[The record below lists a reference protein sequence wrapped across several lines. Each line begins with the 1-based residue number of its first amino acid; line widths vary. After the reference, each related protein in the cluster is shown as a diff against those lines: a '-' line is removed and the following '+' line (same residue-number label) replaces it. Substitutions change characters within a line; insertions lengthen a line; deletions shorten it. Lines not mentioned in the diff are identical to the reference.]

1 MTAHD
6 TDDGLRSH
14 GGSIFTTGSALLTNS
29 LLNKG
34 TAFTERERDVLG
46 LRGLLPPRVFTIEEQ
61 LRRVYGNFRRKSDA
75 LEQYIFLTTLQNR
88 NETLFYRLVQEHAEE
103 MIPIIYTPTVGQA
116 CLEYGAIFRRSRGL
130 FLSIR
135 ERGHITEILRHW
147 PYQDIRIIV
156 VTDGERILGLGD
168 LGADGMGIPVG
179 KLALYTACAG
189 IHHSL
194 SLPVTLDVGTENE
207 DLLNDPLYIGLKQRR
222 LRGAAFDDFVEE
234 FMVAV
239 EEVFPRTLVQFEDFG
254 NSDAFRLLDRYRER
268 ICTFND
274 DIQGTAATTL
284 AGLYSSLRIR
294 GGKLRDQNFL
304 FLGAGEAGLGIADL
318 TVSALVAEGLS
329 VTEAQ
334 SRCWFVDSKGLVVKS
349 RTDLAGHK
357 LHYAHDHEF
366 VPDFLGAVEALKPT
380 GIIGVSGRFRGFTRP
395 ILEAMARINER
406 PIVFSLSNPT
416 SNSECTA
423 EEAYS
428 WTEGRAIFASG
439 SPFDPVILEGK
450 RLVPAQGN
458 NVYI

>member
-1 MTAHD
+1 M
-6 TDDGLRSH
+6 
-14 GGSIFTTGSALLTNS
+14 
-29 LLNKG
+29 
-34 TAFTERERDVLG
+34 
-46 LRGLLPPRVFTIEEQ
+46 
-61 LRRVYGNFRRKSDA
+61 
-75 LEQYIFLTTLQNR
+75 
-88 NETLFYRLVQEHAEE
+88 
-103 MIPIIYTPTVGQA
+103 
-116 CLEYGAIFRRSRGL
+116 
-130 FLSIR
+130 
-135 ERGHITEILRHW
+135 
-147 PYQDIRIIV
+147 
-156 VTDGERILGLGD
+156 
-168 LGADGMGIPVG
+168 
-179 KLALYTACAG
+179 
-189 IHHSL
+189 
-194 SLPVTLDVGTENE
+194 
-207 DLLNDPLYIGLKQRR
+207 
-222 LRGAAFDDFVEE
+222 
-234 FMVAV
+234 
-239 EEVFPRTLVQFEDFG
+239 
-254 NSDAFRLLDRYRER
+254 
-268 ICTFND
+268 
-274 DIQGTAATTL
+274 TL
-284 AGLYSSLRIR
+284 AGLYSALRIR

-416 SNSECTA
+416 SNTECTA

-439 SPFDPVILEGK
+439 SPFEPVIWEGK

-458 NVYI
+458 NVYIFPGVGLGVIACGARHVTDEMFFVAAKALAAEVSEDDLEQGSVYPPLTRIREVSATIAAAVAEVAYHRDLATKSRPEDLSAYIRSLMYEPKYQSYI